1 MKRIDLH
8 THAKISKLFPFEVR
22 SIHQMLAQAR
32 RVGLDGIALVEH
44 FHASN
49 FWDVHETL
57 GRMFTYADGVYR
69 TTGGFHILTGAELSL
84 MDEGRPADLILLGT
98 VDQLR
103 TFNGRLS
110 RPATGGYK
118 PPFAEAVAVARDA
131 GLFVI
136 GAHIFRVGK
145 ELAALGRELA
155 ALDALE
161 ANGKDFRKDERIYD
175 FGRRIGLPVVGG
187 SDAHF
192 WPQIGIKATLLPINE
207 ITQGRVT
214 AAIRDGL
221 ATVESLDYG
230 PVAVQISAA
239 YKRILKARQARPQRV
254 EARERVARRGRQAS
268 APDGIAGVAR

>member
-22 SIHQMLAQAR
+22 SVHQMLAQAR
-32 RVGLDGIALVEH
+32 RVGLDGVALVEH

-49 FWDVHETL
+49 FWEVHETL
-57 GRMFTYADGVYR
+57 GRMFTYADGVYQ
-69 TTGGFHILTGAELSL
+69 TESGFQILTGAELSL
-84 MDEGRPADLILLGT
+84 LNEGRPADLILLGT
-98 VDQLR
+98 LDQLR
-103 TFNGRLS
+103 RFNGHLS

-118 PPFAEAVAVARDA
+118 PPFVEAVAVARQA
-131 GLFVI
+131 GLFAI
-136 GAHIFRVGK
+136 GAHIFRQGK
-145 ELAALGRELA
+145 ELAVLGRELA

-175 FGRRIGLPVVGG
+175 FARRVGLPVVGG

-192 WPQIGIKATLLPINE
+192 WPQIGIKATLLPIND
-207 ITQGRVT
+207 ITQAKVT

-230 PVAVQISAA
+230 PVAVQISGA

-254 EARERVARRGRQAS
+254 EARERQGRPAT
-268 APDGIAGVAR
+268 AAERIAGIAR

>member
-22 SIHQMLAQAR
+22 SVHQMLAQAR

-57 GRMFTYADGVYR
+57 GRMFVYADGVYR
-69 TTGGFHILTGAELSL
+69 TESGFHVLTGAELSL
-84 MDEGRPADLILLGT
+84 MDRGRPADLILLGT
-98 VDQLR
+98 LDQLCQVDA
-103 TFNGRLS
+103 RLA
-110 RPATGGYK
+110 RPATGGYR
-118 PPFAEAVAVARDA
+118 PPLAEAVAVARET
-131 GLFVI
+131 GTFVI
-136 GAHIFRVGK
+136 GAHIFRPGK

-155 ALDALE
+155 TLDAIE
-161 ANGKDFRKDERIYD
+161 ANGKDFRKDERVYGAA
-175 FGRRIGLPVVGG
+175 GRLGLPVVGG

-207 ITQGRVT
+207 ITQGSVT
-214 AAIRDGL
+214 AAIREGL

-230 PVAVQISAA
+230 PVAVQISGA

-254 EARERVARRGRQAS
+254 EARERASHRGGAADADRIPGLAR
-268 APDGIAGVAR
+268 

>member
-8 THAKISKLFPFEVR
+8 THAKISKLFDFELR
-22 SIHQMLAQAR
+22 SVHQMIAQAR
-32 RVGLDGIALVEH
+32 RVGLDGVALVEH

-49 FWDVHETL
+49 FWEVHEVL
-57 GRMFTYADGVYR
+57 GRTFTYADGVYR
-69 TTGGFHILTGAELSL
+69 TESGFHILTGAELSL
-84 MDEGRPADLILLGT
+84 MDNGRPADLILLGT
-98 VDQLR
+98 LDQLR
-103 TFNGRLS
+103 RFNGRLA
-110 RPATGGYK
+110 RPATQGYK
-118 PPFAEAVAVARDA
+118 PALSEAISVARGA

-136 GAHIFRVGK
+136 GAHIFRPGK

-155 ALDALE
+155 ALDAIE

-175 FGRRIGLPVVGG
+175 AARRLGLPVVGG

-214 AAIRDGL
+214 QAIREGL

-230 PVAVQISAA
+230 PVAVQISGA

-254 EARERVARRGRQAS
+254 EAGERASQRSQQA
-268 APDGIAGVAR
+268 AAADRIAGMAR